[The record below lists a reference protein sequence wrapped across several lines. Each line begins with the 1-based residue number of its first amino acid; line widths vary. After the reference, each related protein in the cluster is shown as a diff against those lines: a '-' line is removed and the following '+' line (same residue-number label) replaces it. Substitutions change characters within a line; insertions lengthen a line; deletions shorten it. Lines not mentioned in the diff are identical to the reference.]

1 MNKKIAPHFL
11 VELFYVLYESKL
23 LSKDMLLFKQIFCC
37 SNIVTRKSSRC
48 YQKAIEKEQLN
59 ISKKI
64 SVLREKEK
72 TISTQIYNV
81 EERMIFEKLSK
92 QRGEDL
98 LFKLSEERSEI
109 ENRILDLNNMT
120 IAKEYQKLEL
130 FLYDNVNE
138 DAMSD
143 EEKTDII
150 RKVIQNV
157 FISRESRT
165 VLKVKVYNKI
175 NDDIYIYNVYCW
187 RQEWELVEK
196 IKRKNDPESSLPI
209 PARNVQPT
217 KY

>member
-1 MNKKIAPHFL
+1 
-11 VELFYVLYESKL
+11 
-23 LSKDMLLFKQIFCC
+23 MLLFKQIFCC
-37 SNIVTRKSSRC
+37 CDIITRKPTRC

-130 FLYDNVNE
+130 FLFDNVNE

>member
-1 MNKKIAPHFL
+1 
-11 VELFYVLYESKL
+11 
-23 LSKDMLLFKQIFCC
+23 MLLFKLIFCC
-37 SNIVTRKSSRC
+37 CDIITRKSARC

-72 TISTQIYNV
+72 TISTQIDNV

-165 VLKVKVYNKI
+165 VLNVKVYNKL
-175 NDDIYIYNVYCW
+175 NDDVYIYKVYCW

-196 IKRKNDPESSLPI
+196 IKRKNDPESDLPI
-209 PARNVQPT
+209 PARNIQPT
-217 KY
+217 NY

>member
-1 MNKKIAPHFL
+1 MGMWRNILYWRNNMNK
-11 VELFYVLYESKL
+11 ELLEYRLKL
-23 LSKDMLLFKQIFCC
+23 INEQIEIYKK
-37 SNIVTRKSSRC
+37 NTIE
-48 YQKAIEKEQLN
+48 AIEKEQMN

-72 TISTQIYNV
+72 TISTQIDNV
-81 EERMIFEKLSK
+81 EERMIFGKLSK

-157 FISRESRT
+157 FISRESST
-165 VLKVKVYNKI
+165 VLNVKVYNKL
-175 NDDIYIYNVYCW
+175 NDDVYIYKVYCW

-196 IKRKNDPESSLPI
+196 IKRKNDPESDLPI
-209 PARNVQPT
+209 PARNIQPT
-217 KY
+217 NY